1 MLVARPFVLLS
12 QTRQP
17 ELSAGTTFFVFVL
30 PLSFTKEG
38 LFRS

>member
-1 MLVARPFVLLS
+1 MLVARPFVLLP

-17 ELSAGTTFFVFVL
+17 ERRDHLFVFVL